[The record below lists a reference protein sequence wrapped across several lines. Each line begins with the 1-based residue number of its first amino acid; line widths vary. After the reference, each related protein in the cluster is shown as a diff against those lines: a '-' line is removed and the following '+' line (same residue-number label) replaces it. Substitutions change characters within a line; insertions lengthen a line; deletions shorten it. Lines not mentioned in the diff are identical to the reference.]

1 MIDIYMLKE
10 KYIHIKQIVEYL
22 FYMNKAIKNIRCRI
36 PQGMQ
41 CRLSSNIDPFFKFFT
56 LNSDPFV
63 SSLK

>member
-41 CRLSSNIDPFFKFFT
+41 
-56 LNSDPFV
+56 
-63 SSLK
+63 